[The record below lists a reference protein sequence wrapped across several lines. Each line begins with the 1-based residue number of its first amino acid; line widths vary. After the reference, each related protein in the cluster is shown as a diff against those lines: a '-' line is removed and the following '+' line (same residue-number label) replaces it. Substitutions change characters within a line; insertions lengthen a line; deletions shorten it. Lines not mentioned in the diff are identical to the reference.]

1 VHIALI
7 TVLAAATEE
16 VAKAGK
22 SIGLGVGGGLG
33 AVGAGVGIGIIF
45 GKAIEAITRQPEM
58 RDEITQLQWLGFA
71 LTEACFFYGLVA
83 GLLAALFLASTAA
96 HAFDAAAVPAPK
108 RTKLGQYLSS
118 QEAAGFMDR
127 NASKAL
133 FLDVR
138 TPAEVMFLGMPAQ
151 ADANV
156 PYMKEPDFPAWD
168 NAKATFK
175 LETSPDFIPEV
186 RRRLSAKGLGPD
198 DAVVLICRSGDRS
211 AAAANLLAEAG
222 FKNVYSVVDG
232 FEGDLATEGAKAG
245 QRAVNGWKNAGLPWS
260 YKLDKAKM
268 YKIDN

>member
-1 VHIALI
+1 MTRL
-7 TVLAAATEE
+7 L
-16 VAKAGK
+16 KFAGCNFR
-22 SIGLGVGGGLG
+22 I
-33 AVGAGVGIGIIF
+33 
-45 GKAIEAITRQPEM
+45 
-58 RDEITQLQWLGFA
+58 
-71 LTEACFFYGLVA
+71 VA
-83 GLLAALFLASTAA
+83 GLLAVLFLASTAA